1 MSEIKLR
8 DYQRDGANELYVKL
22 KTNDSVLF
30 QLAAGGGKTFVFSF
44 FVRHWLTEN
53 DGNVLILVHR
63 KELLE
68 QTINSLAKLGV
79 TAEGITKDNKKPK
92 FKDRVY
98 VSMVQTLSRRLKKD
112 DNYVPNVKLLIIDEC
127 HRNDFKTVFPF
138 YENAKKIGFSATPIS
153 ANKKHP
159 LKDFYKEIV
168 CAAGIDTLLKE
179 GSLSHCK
186 SFTIDLGVDTN
197 KMKKNNQG
205 EFTYQSL
212 TDQFKLPKMVKNT
225 VLAYEKKCLGKK
237 TLIFNTS
244 IEHCLEVCNEFVMS
258 NYNAKLL
265 DSTFSQEE
273 RDNVLDWFKNTP
285 DAILCNVDILT
296 TGFDEPSIEAIIV
309 NRSTTSE
316 SLWLQMTGRG
326 GRLFPGKEYFTIV
339 DLGDNFRR
347 LMKWEDN
354 RDWKEKFFDP
364 HKKPKEG
371 ESPIKDCPECG
382 YLNHT
387 SVKECAECGHIFKKE
402 IEQKDNEEVVLRQVS
417 DSRKVTDA
425 YADDLIKRLYNNI
438 DFGNKP
444 HKLVHDIQDELI
456 KEELKNY
463 RVDKFLKN
471 EEQIKKDL
479 YKLFRSRYKVL
490 YDYDKKTFRDFNVH
504 KYWKEHLNNKLSKRF
519 KTS

>member
-1 MSEIKLR
+1 
-8 DYQRDGANELYVKL
+8 
-22 KTNDSVLF
+22 
-30 QLAAGGGKTFVFSF
+30 
-44 FVRHWLTEN
+44 
-53 DGNVLILVHR
+53 
-63 KELLE
+63 
-68 QTINSLAKLGV
+68 
-79 TAEGITKDNKKPK
+79 
-92 FKDRVY
+92 
-98 VSMVQTLSRRLKKD
+98 
-112 DNYVPNVKLLIIDEC
+112 
-127 HRNDFKTVFPF
+127 
-138 YENAKKIGFSATPIS
+138 
-153 ANKKHP
+153 
-159 LKDFYKEIV
+159 
-168 CAAGIDTLLKE
+168 
-179 GSLSHCK
+179 
-186 SFTIDLGVDTN
+186 
-197 KMKKNNQG
+197 
-205 EFTYQSL
+205 
-212 TDQFKLPKMVKNT
+212 
-225 VLAYEKKCLGKK
+225 
-237 TLIFNTS
+237 
-244 IEHCLEVCNEFVMS
+244 
-258 NYNAKLL
+258 
-265 DSTFSQEE
+265 
-273 RDNVLDWFKNTP
+273 
-285 DAILCNVDILT
+285 
-296 TGFDEPSIEAIIV
+296 
-309 NRSTTSE
+309 
-316 SLWLQMTGRG
+316 
-326 GRLFPGKEYFTIV
+326 
-339 DLGDNFRR
+339 
-347 LMKWEDN
+347 MKWEDN

-382 YLNHT
+382 YLNHA